1 MENFSKNSMSRR
13 TSPLPSDIKRPGLKD
28 TVKTYRLCLLD
39 VWSVTVGSVSLM
51 SVFVV
56 LGGSLIGHGEIGGGI
71 CS

>member
-1 MENFSKNSMSRR
+1 MIR
-13 TSPLPSDIKRPGLKD
+13 IKRPVLKD

-56 LGGSLIGHGEIGGGI
+56 LGGSLIGHGEISGGI

>member
-1 MENFSKNSMSRR
+1 MSSHGCKIR
-13 TSPLPSDIKRPGLKD
+13 PAIKRPVLKD

-56 LGGSLIGHGEIGGGI
+56 LGGSLIGHGEIGGGGI